1 MISFIFTSFFL
12 FYFFSTAFTSVVAV
26 VVDIVHE
33 CGTWAQKDVMQ
44 CRWIH
49 TYVHKVTIST
59 RVRNENVMK
68 YVNWICYSYNNKN
81 AIKLKSSH
89 RSKRSNFD
97 SNKEIKWGEREREKK
112 SQTEKWIWLRKWFVI
127 LFSRYNFLCE
137 FTVFC
142 LATLCVCVYDFRLK
156 CVVSR

>member
-97 SNKEIKWGEREREKK
+97 SNKEIKWGEREGEKESDGK
-112 SQTEKWIWLRKWFVI
+112 MNMVTEMICDSIFEI
-127 LFSRYNFLCE
+127 HFFFCE

>member
-33 CGTWAQKDVMQ
+33 CGTWAQKNVMQ

-97 SNKEIKWGEREREKK
+97 SNKEIKWRERERVRRKNEYGYGNDLWFYFRD
-112 SQTEKWIWLRKWFVI
+112 TIFFLWIHSI
-127 LFSRYNFLCE
+127 LPSNFM
-137 FTVFC
+137 
-142 LATLCVCVYDFRLK
+142 CVCVCMTFD
-156 CVVSR
+156 